1 MDDILSRLSEDLVH
15 RVSGPLSFRLILQP
29 AIATFFA
36 VRAGLQDAREGH
48 PPYFWALVNDAA
60 HRRQLLKGGWKSIAK
75 VFTLALVL
83 DGVYQYMV
91 LRWFY
96 PGEAL
101 LVACMLAVIPYLLV
115 RGPLTFIARAG
126 RRPAQQGPVS

>member
-1 MDDILSRLSEDLVH
+1 MDEILSRLIEDLVD
-15 RVSGPLSFRLILQP
+15 RVRGPLSFRLILQP

-60 HRRQLLKGGWKSIAK
+60 HRRQLLKDGWKSIAK
-75 VFTLALVL
+75 VFTIALVL

-91 LRWFY
+91 LGWFY

-115 RGPLTFIARAG
+115 RGPLTLIARAG
-126 RRPAQQGPVS
+126 RRAAQEGPVS